1 MTTIINPNTVTLNDI
16 ISALNDVDIPA
27 DQKFA
32 FIQKAADP
40 EQIGKVAVAL
50 NYYFADKHD
59 DYLEDGVDAAMIA
72 AERAQKEAEEKAR
85 KEREAKEKKNR
96 LLNCAAQNLMLRGVQ
111 MFKDGVLSEAYNDA
125 LTAEYQKLA
134 KGERVYM
141 TDAGEYFVPDSSRSN
156 LTPAQLKAMDKA
168 EIDAEK
174 SNESIDLED
183 TRPMCN
189 GPHEVTISYYAEKPG
204 RNGKSN
210 YAVINVVEI
219 NTGKHCWLPSW
230 TLAHPRAVDPRDAWR
245 TRYFALKTIALNNHN
260 LGEHMKEEDMVNLLR
275 KAPFTIFTY
284 QKADGNLAV
293 YLDEEQYRRFIER
306 QAKAEIRNAEA
317 EHRDNELIAM
327 GLKPEEVEA
336 DVSAEAISY
345 KLSDKD
351 LPF

>member
-1 MTTIINPNTVTLNDI
+1 MTTINPNTVTI
-16 ISALNDVDIPA
+16 AEIVAALNDVDIPN

-50 NYYFADKHD
+50 NYYFADKAD
-59 DYLEDGVDAAMIA
+59 EYLEGDVDAAMIE
-72 AERAQKEAEEKAR
+72 AERAKKEAEKKAR
-85 KEREAKEKKNR
+85 KEREEKEKLTSIQN
-96 LLNCAAQNLMLRGVQ
+96 AAVQNLAYRGVK
-111 MFKDGVLSEAYNDA
+111 MFVDGGLNP
-125 LTAEYQKLA
+125 EYQRQLNEEIAKLK
-134 KGERVYM
+134 KGDRLYM
-141 TDAGEYFVPDSSRSN
+141 TETGEYFVPDSNRSN
-156 LTPAQLKAMDKA
+156 LSPEQLTAMVKA
-168 EIDAEK
+168 EIEAEK

-183 TRPMCN
+183 TRPMTN

-245 TRYFALKTIALNNHN
+245 TRYFALKTIAINNKN

-275 KAPFTIFTY
+275 KTPFTIFTC

-293 YLDEEQYRRFIER
+293 YLDEEQYKRFIKR

-317 EHRDNELIAM
+317 EYRDNELIAM
-327 GLKPEEVEA
+327 GLKPDEVDA
-336 DVSAEAISY
+336 DESIEQNHW
-345 KLSDKD
+345 K
-351 LPF
+351 F